1 MPQNTSAKK
10 ALRVASRKR
19 VINDRWRKKY
29 RAAVKAVKD
38 AVTAGDLPAG
48 KAGTKNLDELAK
60 EAQSMLDR
68 ATRRNILH
76 RNTAGRKKAQLAK
89 LTATKS

>member
-1 MPQNTSAKK
+1 MPQTTSAKK

-19 VINDRWRKKY
+19 VVNDRWRKKY

-38 AVTAGDLPAG
+38 AAAAGE
-48 KAGTKNLDELAK
+48 TKNLDQLTK

-68 ATRRNILH
+68 AARRNILH

-89 LTATKS
+89 LTTTKN

>member
-1 MPQNTSAKK
+1 MPQTTSAKK

-19 VINDRWRKKY
+19 VINDSWRKKY

-38 AVTAGDLPAG
+38 AVTAGE
-48 KAGTKNLDELAK
+48 TKHLAELTK

-68 ATRRNILH
+68 AARRNILH